1 MFILFRGEMLVQY
14 RPDEV
19 LLMFFNIFILLP
31 RIISPVRGSFSR
43 LMYINHIRHALTRIT
58 SALE

>member
-19 LLMFFNIFILLP
+19 LLMFFNIFILFP

-43 LMYINHIRHALTRIT
+43 LMFTNHIRHAL
-58 SALE
+58 SGSLVS